1 MSHSCLLLLPYW
13 GIYEYARWLHQFN
26 QYNNYTVKQI
36 DRNVNGSF
44 TLGEN
49 IADNGGAKEAY
60 HAYR

>member
-1 MSHSCLLLLPYW
+1 MK
-13 GIYEYARWLHQFN
+13 N